1 MASYNKLT
9 LFLLSFVILTSC
21 RTRIDTEE
29 FSDQVQTGLTKSN
42 KKITPGN
49 IQGTLYDAYSKNSFA
64 PIWTDEKG
72 SVKKGE
78 EFIEELRRLWTDGL
92 DTSRYE
98 LARLSEV
105 LKNLDKQKDNVAT
118 TDAIAYDT
126 LFTKTYIL
134 AAHDLL
140 IGILDAE
147 EADDMWY
154 HDNDTAWAVAENLAQ
169 ADYVPLDEY
178 RSKIPLYS
186 KLIKEREKLHKTGN
200 DSLLR
205 AIDVNLERLRWLPQ
219 KLAATN
225 ITVIIPQ
232 MEMQLTDN
240 NKEVM
245 NMKVVL
251 GRADRETPS
260 LNAPIKTVVFNPS
273 WGVPPGIMKK
283 DVIPGM
289 LSKGE
294 AYLDKKGLKIY
305 DRAGNEVSA
314 SQVNEE
320 NYKSYVFLQPPS
332 ERNALGQVKFDMPN
346 PWNIYLHDTPSKD
359 DFEKDDRTKSSG
371 CVRLHYPLQ
380 LAEYLLMEMNDKEY
394 DRERIDSLTATND
407 TKYVKLKYPLQVHI
421 VYLTV
426 TEDGNN
432 ITYLEDIYSKDAKV
446 YSLMQ
451 GTKSVAFR

>member
-9 LFLLSFVILTSC
+9 IFLLSLVILTSC

-29 FSDQVQTGLTKSN
+29 FSDQIQAVLTKSN
-42 KKITPGN
+42 KKPKPGN
-49 IQGTLYDAYSKNSFA
+49 IAGTMYDAYSKHFFA

-78 EFIEELRRLWTDGL
+78 ELIEELSGLWADGL
-92 DTSRYE
+92 DTSRYGI
-98 LARLSEV
+98 ARLSEV
-105 LKNLDKQKDNVAT
+105 LKNLDKQKGNVAT

-126 LFTKTYIL
+126 LLTKTYIL

-140 IGILDAE
+140 MGVLDAE
-147 EADDMWY
+147 ETDDMWY
-154 HDNDTAWAVAENLAQ
+154 HDNDTAWIVAEKLAQ
-169 ADYVPLDEY
+169 TGYVPLAEY

-186 KLIKEREKLHKTGN
+186 KLTKEREKLHNTGN

-219 KLAATN
+219 ELAATN
-225 ITVIIPQ
+225 ITVNIPL
-232 MEMQLTDN
+232 MQLYLTEN

-245 NMKVVL
+245 RMKVVL
-251 GRADRETPS
+251 GRTDRETPS

-320 NYKSYVFLQPPS
+320 NYKSYVFRQPPS

-359 DFEKDDRTKSSG
+359 DFEQDERTKSSG

-394 DRERIDSLTATND
+394 NRERIDSLTATND
-407 TKYVKLKYPLQVHI
+407 TKYVKLKYPLPVHI

-432 ITYLEDIYSKDAKV
+432 ITYLKDIYSKDSRV
-446 YSLMQ
+446 YTLMQ

>member
-9 LFLLSFVILTSC
+9 IFLLSLVILTSC

-29 FSDQVQTGLTKSN
+29 FSEQVQTVLTKSS
-42 KKITPGN
+42 KKVTPEN
-49 IQGTLYDAYSKNSFA
+49 TSGTIYEAYSKKSFL

-72 SVKKGE
+72 SVQKGE
-78 EFIEELRRLWTDGL
+78 EFIEQLRGLWADGL
-92 DTSRYE
+92 DTGRYRI
-98 LARLSEV
+98 AHLSEIMN
-105 LKNLDKQKDNVAT
+105 KLDKQKGNVAT
-118 TDAIAYDT
+118 ADVIAYDT
-126 LFTKTYIL
+126 LFSKTYIL
-134 AAHDLL
+134 AARDLL
-140 IGILDAE
+140 MGALDAE
-147 EADDMWY
+147 ETDDMWY
-154 HDNDTAWAVAENLAQ
+154 HDNDTAWAVADRLAEPG
-169 ADYVPLDEY
+169 YTSLDEY

-186 KLIKEREKLHKTGN
+186 KLKEERKRVSETN
-200 DSLLR
+200 NSLLR
-205 AIDVNLERLRWLPQ
+205 TIDVNLERLRWLPQ
-219 KLAATN
+219 ELEATT

-232 MEMQLTDN
+232 MQLYLKDD

-260 LNAPIKTVVFNPS
+260 LNAPIQNVVFNPS

-289 LSKGE
+289 LKKGE
-294 AYLDKKGLKIY
+294 AYLKKKGLKIY

-314 SQVNEE
+314 SQINEE
-320 NYKSYVFLQPPS
+320 NYKSYVFRQPPS

-346 PWNIYLHDTPSKD
+346 PWNIYLHDTPSKG

-371 CVRLHYPLQ
+371 CVRLHYPRQ

-407 TKYVKLKYPLQVHI
+407 TKYVKLKYPLPVHL

-426 TEDGNN
+426 ADNGNS
-432 ITYLEDIYSKDAKV
+432 ITYLKDIYGKDAKV

-451 GTKSVAFR
+451 ESKSVAIR

>member
-1 MASYNKLT
+1 MAPHNKFT
-9 LFLLSFVILTSC
+9 LFLLVLVTLSSC
-21 RTRIDTEE
+21 QTRVNTEE
-29 FSDQVQTGLTKSN
+29 FAQQLQTVLTKSDT
-42 KKITPGN
+42 KAKAGN
-49 IQGTLYDAYSKNSFA
+49 RSVTLYEAYNKNSFA

-78 EFIEELRRLWTDGL
+78 EFIEELRGLWEDGI
-92 DTSRYE
+92 DTGRY
-98 LARLSEV
+98 RISYLSEV
-105 LKNLDKQKDNVAT
+105 LKKLDKQKGHVEI
-118 TDAIAYDT
+118 TDVIAYDT
-126 LFTKTYIL
+126 LFSKTYIL
-134 AAHDLL
+134 AASDLL
-140 IGILDAE
+140 MGILDAE
-147 EADDMWY
+147 ETDDMWF
-154 HDNDTAWAVAENLAQ
+154 HDNDTTWAVADRLAESG
-169 ADYVPLDEY
+169 YTSLEEY

-186 KLIKEREKLHKTGN
+186 KLKQERKRLHETRD

-205 AIDVNLERLRWLPQ
+205 AVDVNLERLRWLPQ
-219 KLAATN
+219 ELEATN

-232 MEMQLTDN
+232 MQLYLKDD

-260 LNAPIKTVVFNPS
+260 LNAPISNVVFNPS

-294 AYLDKKGLKIY
+294 AYLNKKGLKIY
-305 DRAGNEVSA
+305 DRAGNEVPA
-314 SQVNEE
+314 SKVNEE
-320 NYKSYVFLQPPS
+320 NYKSYVFRQPPS

-380 LAEYLLMEMNDKEY
+380 LTEYLLMEMNGKEY
-394 DRERIDSLTATND
+394 NRQRIDSLTATND
-407 TKYVKLKYPLQVHI
+407 TKYVKLKYPLPVHL

-426 TEDGNN
+426 ADNGNS
-432 ITYLEDIYSKDAKV
+432 IIYLKDIYGKDV
-446 YSLMQ
+446 RLYSLMQ
-451 GTKSVAFR
+451 ESKSVAIR

>member
-1 MASYNKLT
+1 MASHNRLT
-9 LFLLSFVILTSC
+9 LFLLSLVILTSC

-29 FSDQVQTGLTKSN
+29 FSEQVQTILTKSN
-42 KKITPGN
+42 KKVAPGN
-49 IQGTLYDAYSKNSFA
+49 TAGTLYEAYNKNSFA

-78 EFIEELRRLWTDGL
+78 EFIEELRGLWADGL
-92 DTSRYE
+92 DTGRYRI
-98 LARLSEV
+98 AHLSETMN
-105 LKNLDKQKDNVAT
+105 KLDKQKGDVAT
-118 TDAIAYDT
+118 ADVIAYDT
-126 LFTKTYIL
+126 LFSKTYIL
-134 AAHDLL
+134 AARDLL
-140 IGILDAE
+140 MGVLDAE
-147 EADDMWY
+147 ETDDMWF
-154 HDNDTAWAVAENLAQ
+154 HDNDTTWIAAEGLALRG
-169 ADYVPLDEY
+169 YTSLDEY
-178 RSKIPLYS
+178 RSKIPLYH
-186 KLIKEREKLHKTGN
+186 KLKEEREKLNDTRE
-200 DSLLR
+200 DSLLTT
-205 AIDVNLERLRWLPQ
+205 IEVNLERLRWLPQ
-219 KLAATN
+219 ELETTN

-232 MEMQLTDN
+232 MQLYLIDD

-260 LNAPIKTVVFNPS
+260 LNAPIQNVVFNPS

-289 LSKGE
+289 LNKGE
-294 AYLDKKGLKIY
+294 AYLKKKGLKIY

-320 NYKSYVFLQPPS
+320 NYKSYVFRQPPS

-371 CVRLHYPLQ
+371 CVRLHYPRQ
-380 LAEYLLMEMNDKEY
+380 LAEYLLIEMNNKEY

-407 TKYVKLKYPLQVHI
+407 TKYVKLRSPLPVHLLYLTVADSGTSI
-421 VYLTV
+421 VYLK
-426 TEDGNN
+426 
-432 ITYLEDIYSKDAKV
+432 DIYGKDARI

-451 GTKSVAFR
+451 KTKSVVIR